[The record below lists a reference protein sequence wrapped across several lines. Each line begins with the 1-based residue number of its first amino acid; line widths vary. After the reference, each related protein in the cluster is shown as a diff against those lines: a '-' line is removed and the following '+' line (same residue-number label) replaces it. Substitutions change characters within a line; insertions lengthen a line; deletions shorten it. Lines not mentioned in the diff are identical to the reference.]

1 MRRVQCANKFG
12 IVLGFS
18 YLYFDILKAH
28 RLFFY
33 NQNLDTFDVKKNLST
48 MLALFLGVGISSIFF
63 AGSLRP

>member
-1 MRRVQCANKFG
+1 
-12 IVLGFS
+12 VLGFS